1 MTRSAE
7 FPNRKR
13 TLRVPAQQV
22 LASTPLTPTR
32 RAQAL
37 LPVLSEMI
45 MNEGFSRLSVS
56 EMAERLGCSKRTI
69 YELAPSKNDLVLRIL
84 YEFFARLRAEAEAA
98 VGVTHDPARQIHDY
112 LQVGVRAAQRLGPV
126 ALRDIDKWEPAR
138 RLWQEHTRLRVEGL
152 SKLIERGVTLGA
164 FRAIKPR
171 LVAELAF
178 ASISRLREPDFYA
191 STNLS
196 ISEAFQEYYRM
207 LLASLVAEDRR

>member
-1 MTRSAE
+1 MTGIAE
-7 FPNRKR
+7 LPNRKR
-13 TLRVPAQQV
+13 AVRVAASRVLPDAPA
-22 LASTPLTPTR
+22 APTR
-32 RAQAL
+32 RALEL
-37 LPVLSEMI
+37 LPVLSDMV
-45 MNEGFSRLSVS
+45 MSDGFARMSVS

-69 YELAPSKNDLVLRIL
+69 YELAPSKNELVLRIVN
-84 YEFFARLRAEAEAA
+84 EFFARLRAEAAEAS
-98 VGVTHDPARQIHDY
+98 GRTHDPARQIYDY

-126 ALRDIDKWEPAR
+126 AVSDIHKWEPAR
-138 RLWQEHTRLRVEGL
+138 RIWHEHTRLRVAGL
-152 SKLIERGVTLGA
+152 SELIERGVALGA

-207 LLASLVAEDRR
+207 LLASLVAEDRA